1 MLGDRSDTDSIQSV
15 DTAFRIVDLIRENQ
29 GCTIDDLASHL
40 DVSKSTI
47 YRYIT
52 TLKSHGYVVR
62 EDGNYHIGLRFMEL
76 SRHARMRKS
85 MYTIAEELT
94 KSLAEQTGDRA
105 TFITEENGLGVVIS
119 TEVGEHGI
127 YADSQV
133 GQRFYLH
140 ATSVGKALLANLTRE
155 EVDEIIDQHGLVE
168 LTENTITDHSTLME
182 ELDEIR
188 RQGFAT
194 NQAERISGVHAVAT
208 AVDDKD
214 GNVAGAFGI
223 SAPSRRMSKE
233 RMNDEIV
240 ELLLEIAEEFEL
252 RNEYSE
258 LPSSP

>member
-1 MLGDRSDTDSIQSV
+1 M
-15 DTAFRIVDLIRENQ
+15 DLIRENQ
-29 GCTIDDLASHL
+29 GCSIDDLMSHL

-52 TLKSHGYVVR
+52 TLQSHGYVVK
-62 EDGNYHIGLRFMEL
+62 EDGNFHIGLRFMEM
-76 SRHARMRKS
+76 SRYARMRKS
-85 MYTIAEELT
+85 MYTIAEGLV
-94 KSLAEQTGDRA
+94 KSLAGQTGDRA

-119 TEVGEHGI
+119 TEIGKHGI

-140 ATSVGKALLANLTRE
+140 ATSVGKALLANLSLE

-168 LTENTITDHSTLME
+168 LTNNTITDHSTLME

-188 RQGFAT
+188 EQGFAT
-194 NQAERISGVHAVAT
+194 NQAERIPGVNAVAT
-208 AVDDKD
+208 TVDDKG

-223 SAPSRRMSKE
+223 SAPSRRLNTE
-233 RMNDEIV
+233 RVNDEIV
-240 ELLLEIAEEFEL
+240 ELLLEISEEFEL

-258 LPSSP
+258 VPRSPR